1 MPERLCAWN
10 TACGNQW
17 PISMLWHMIAT
28 ASFLLG
34 RENVRFQHLIHSIPV
49 NGRAGAISP
58 IQNYNC
64 ASSLADKL
72 LFNSSSQWDQHPLN
86 YNCSFSF
93 RGQVLSTCYRTTS
106 QARIIRNINH

>member
-1 MPERLCAWN
+1 
-10 TACGNQW
+10 
-17 PISMLWHMIAT
+17 MLWHMIAT